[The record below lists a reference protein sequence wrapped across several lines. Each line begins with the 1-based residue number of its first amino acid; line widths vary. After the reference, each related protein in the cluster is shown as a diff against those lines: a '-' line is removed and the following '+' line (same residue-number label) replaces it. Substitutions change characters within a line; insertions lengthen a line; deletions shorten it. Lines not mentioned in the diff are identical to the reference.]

1 MISRADVQHI
11 ARLARLALT
20 EEEEEKFEK
29 ELSSILGFVEK
40 LNEADTKGVMPMTGG
55 TMLEH
60 VMRDDAVP
68 DSALEG
74 CHEQLFSAV
83 PEKKDRWV
91 KVKKVFEGA

>member
-20 EEEEEKFEK
+20 DEEEEKFEK

-40 LNEADTKGVMPMTGG
+40 LNEADTAGVMPMTGG
-55 TMLEH
+55 SLLEH
-60 VMRDDAVP
+60 VMREDAVA

-74 CHEQLFSAV
+74 KHERLLAAV
-83 PEKKDRWV
+83 PEKKDGWV
-91 KVKKVFEGA
+91 KVKAVFP